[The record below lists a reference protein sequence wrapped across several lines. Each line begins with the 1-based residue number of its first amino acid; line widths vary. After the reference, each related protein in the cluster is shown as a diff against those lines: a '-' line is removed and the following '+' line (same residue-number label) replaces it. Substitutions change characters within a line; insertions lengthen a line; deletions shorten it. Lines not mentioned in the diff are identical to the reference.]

1 MIRLIKELAK
11 TERGSCLLLA
21 TACVP
26 ITAYTLFAI
35 SSSPVLD
42 ALAILLNVAMFLMTL
57 VGNDED

>member
-1 MIRLIKELAK
+1 MIRLIKELAQ

-42 ALAILLNVAMFLMTL
+42 ALAILLNAVMFLLTL
-57 VGNDED
+57 VGNDD